1 MDGDEME
8 GSCFE
13 DDEDVCH
20 AMAKAYR
27 SCPGLGTVRGLPT
40 DRLKA
45 ASAEGAGDGGEAAKD
60 VGLNDTRDLDSML
73 EDMASTVRTGK
84 LMEDGSIVWLDTVGA
99 GAGQ

>member
-27 SCPGLGTVRGLPT
+27 SCLGCGR
-40 DRLKA
+40 
-45 ASAEGAGDGGEAAKD
+45 SEACP
-60 VGLNDTRDLDSML
+60 
-73 EDMASTVRTGK
+73 
-84 LMEDGSIVWLDTVGA
+84 
-99 GAGQ
+99 